1 MNNNVS
7 YPVIDSHVDLLF
19 DLIRHHPHTNLADL
33 PPDAWVTLPRLNS
46 GGVRV
51 IVSAYYCED
60 SHNGPAKAADNL
72 RSLLDYA
79 DRRLE
84 GLRTIRDEETLR
96 ACFAGT
102 GIPGALPLLENADAL
117 LEFPAEMLKK
127 RGFRL
132 VGLTHVGKNRIG
144 DGNRVK
150 NPEGLTPE
158 GLKLIRELDGLG
170 FAIDTAHLSPPC
182 FAQVADMF
190 SGHLLSTHT
199 GFRAF
204 CDTPRNLDEEQ
215 IRTILSRGGVI
226 GLAAYPGMLSG
237 DGGADIH
244 EIFRQIDWFVQKFGP
259 EGIGLGTDFGG
270 YDGVCEGF
278 VDHTSIPQLAGMLEE
293 AGYPEASR
301 AAILGENW
309 LRLFS
314 RILAQ

>member
-1 MNNNVS
+1 MNNNAS

-33 PPDAWVTLPRLNS
+33 PPDAWVTLPGLDS

-60 SHNGPAKAADNL
+60 AHNGPKAADNL

-84 GLRTIRDEETLR
+84 GLRTILDEEALR
-96 ACFAGT
+96 DCFTGT
-102 GIPGALPLLENADAL
+102 GSPGALPLLENADAL
-117 LEFPAEMLKK
+117 LEFPAEVLKK

-150 NPEGLTPE
+150 DPEGLTPE
-158 GLKLIRELDGLG
+158 GLKLIKELDRLG

-182 FAQVADMF
+182 FVQVADTF
-190 SGHLLSTHT
+190 SGQLLSTHT

-215 IRTILSRGGVI
+215 IRTLLSRGGVI

-237 DGGADIH
+237 DGRADIH
-244 EIFRQIDWFVQKFGP
+244 EIFRQIDWFTQKFGP

-278 VDHTSIPQLAGMLEE
+278 VDHTGIPELARMLED
-293 AGYPEASR
+293 AGYPETSR

-309 LRLFS
+309 LRLLS